1 MAVTNSSFHIE
12 REAQFDFS
20 DSLFSI
26 DPQPVTAFAVGPIA
40 SLNLSGNIHL
50 RTAIILSF
58 QDRIINYTFYKDDTT
73 EVFDKKVDIIT
84 MFHVL
89 EHLPSQVRILKILR
103 EKLKSG
109 GKIVIEIP
117 HANDVLISKIKLKK
131 FLDFTFISEHL
142 ILHTSSSIK
151 KVLIHS
157 GFKNI
162 KIKYFQRHN
171 LDNFLYWIMTGRP
184 GGHNKF
190 QISSKKSKINFEK
203 YLIKNK
209 ITDTLIVTAE
219 K

>member
-1 MAVTNSSFHIE
+1 MKNTKKKYAHEIRYE
-12 REAQFDFS
+12 CLKQ
-20 DSLFSI
+20 LKKKKI
-26 DPQPVTAFAVGPIA
+26 
-40 SLNLSGNIHL
+40 NIVKN
-50 RTAIILSF
+50 I
-58 QDRIINYTFYKDDTT
+58 

>member
-1 MAVTNSSFHIE
+1 MFQYLILYFHILLIIVV
-12 REAQFDFS
+12 
-20 DSLFSI
+20 SL
-26 DPQPVTAFAVGPIA
+26 DY
-40 SLNLSGNIHL
+40 SL
-50 RTAIILSF
+50 II
-58 QDRIINYTFYKDDTT
+58 
-73 EVFDKKVDIIT
+73 
-84 MFHVL
+84 
-89 EHLPSQVRILKILR
+89 
-103 EKLKSG
+103 
-109 GKIVIEIP
+109 
-117 HANDVLISKIKLKK
+117 
-131 FLDFTFISEHL
+131 LDFTFISEHL

-203 YLIKNK
+203 YLIKNN